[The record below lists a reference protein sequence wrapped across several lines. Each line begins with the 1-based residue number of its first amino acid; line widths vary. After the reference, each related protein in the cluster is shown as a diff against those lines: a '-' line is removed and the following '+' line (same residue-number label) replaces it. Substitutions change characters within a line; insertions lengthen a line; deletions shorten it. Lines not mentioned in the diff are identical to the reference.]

1 MSGKMKISFYYLPIA
16 KSANAEIN
24 KSLEAELP
32 GPISPLS
39 HFRDYDGPVQMVE
52 FMRF

>member
-1 MSGKMKISFYYLPIA
+1 MKISFYYLPIA
-16 KSANAEIN
+16 KSANAEIK

-32 GPISPLS
+32 GPIFSLSPFS
-39 HFRDYDGPVQMVE
+39 EYDGPMQMVE